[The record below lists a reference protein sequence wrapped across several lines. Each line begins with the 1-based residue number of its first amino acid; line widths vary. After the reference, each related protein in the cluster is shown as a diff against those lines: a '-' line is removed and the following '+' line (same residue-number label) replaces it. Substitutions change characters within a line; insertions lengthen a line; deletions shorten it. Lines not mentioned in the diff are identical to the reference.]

1 MHANQSS
8 FLGGMIGSALGDAIG
23 ELAFSAGSRESLE
36 RKIQRSGLLRYT
48 DDTAM
53 AIGIAESICERG
65 GLESRHLGDTFSRN
79 FRREPW
85 RGYASGPPGVFSMVE
100 RTRVSYREAAAG
112 LFGGQGSLGN
122 GAAMRVAPVGLFF
135 HRSGD
140 LYEQAR
146 AASEITHAHPVGVDG
161 AAVLA
166 AAVAEAADAHP
177 REGMDAAGMC
187 GMLIDFARTDE
198 IRGKMEQVGKLVED
212 QTPPN
217 KAASVLG
224 RGIAVQDSMPFAV
237 FSFLRYPG
245 SYRDCL
251 LCAVLNRGDCD
262 TLGAM
267 ACGISGA
274 YLGIDAVPAQWRDK
288 LENRGYIEELAVRLW
303 ERST

>member
-1 MHANQSS
+1 MPGTRSA
-8 FLGGMIGSALGDAIG
+8 FLGGMIGSALGDAVG

-36 RKIQRSGLLRYT
+36 RMVECTGTLRYT

-65 GLESRHLGDTFSRN
+65 GLDGRHLGDTFRRN

-85 RGYASGPPGVFSMVE
+85 RGYASGPPAVFSAVE
-100 RTRVSYREAAAG
+100 RAGLSYRQAAAG
-112 LFGGQGSLGN
+112 LFGGQGSFGN
-122 GAAMRVAPVGLFF
+122 GAAMRVTPVGLFY
-135 HRSGD
+135 HRTGD
-140 LYEQAR
+140 LYEKAR
-146 AASEITHAHPVGVDG
+146 VASEVTHAHPVGVDG

-166 AAVAEAADAHP
+166 VAVAEAVRADPA
-177 REGMDAAGMC
+177 EGLDAAGVC
-187 GMLIDFARTDE
+187 AMLTEVARTEE
-198 IRGKMEQVGKLVED
+198 IRDKLEQVGGLAAE
-212 QTPPN
+212 QAPPG

-224 RGIAVQDSMPFAV
+224 RGIAVQESMPFAV

-274 YLGIDAVPAQWRDK
+274 YLGIEAVPEEWRGR
-288 LENRGYIEELAVRLW
+288 LENRAYIEELALRLW
-303 ERST
+303 S